1 MGKRL
6 DKKKKMIRGAAVFVA
21 LAMIAVLVRSII
33 RKRIPRITYCPMHER
48 DQQRIDYLNNKMV
61 AI

>member
-48 DQQRIDYLNNKMV
+48 D
-61 AI
+61 